1 MTTHLYQPLQPLA
14 ADGGAL
20 MRVLHAA
27 GVEKDDLIRVVGA
40 SGPLAAL
47 WLNRHHYTRAVFV
60 RVSAGERARPADAL
74 LVAQPCEADE
84 LRMLLSGAGAVSD
97 DGALIVQTR
106 AGRLGEEFE
115 AVAALLRRQGFHAQR
130 RLNDKGRP
138 ICIARR
144 VGFPTAEKAA

>member
-1 MTTHLYQPLQPLA
+1 MTHLFQPLQPLA

-27 GVEKDDLIRVVGA
+27 GVDKDDLIRAVGP
-40 SGPLAAL
+40 SGAIAAI
-47 WLNRHHYTRAVFV
+47 WLSRHGYNRAVFV
-60 RVSAGERARPADAL
+60 RTSAAERTRPADAL
-74 LVAQPCEADE
+74 LIAQPCAAEDLAP
-84 LRMLLSGAGAVSD
+84 LMNLAGAVSE

-106 AGRLGEEFE
+106 PGRQGDEAEAIAG
-115 AVAALLRRQGFHAQR
+115 LLRGRGFQAQR

-144 VGFPTAEKAA
+144 VDFPRAEKAA

>member
-20 MRVLHAA
+20 MRILHAA
-27 GVEKDDLIRVVGA
+27 GVEKDDLIRVVGP

-47 WLNRHHYTRAVFV
+47 WLSRHGYSGAVFV
-60 RVSAGERARPADAL
+60 RAAAERARPADAV
-74 LVAQPCEADE
+74 LVAQPSAAEE
-84 LRMLLSGAGAVSD
+84 LAPLLDVAGAVRD

-106 AGRLGEEFE
+106 PGRGGEEFE
-115 AVAALLRRQGFHAQR
+115 AVAALLRRQGFREQH

-144 VGFPTAEKAA
+144 IGFPTASKAA